1 MVAVTT
7 TPEIGELSPKP
18 HPSPPGE
25 TPVLMAAVTTTPETG
40 HLSQNQPPEPR
51 PASRSL
57 QPVSREGEPRLPSQ
71 YGSGEVHT
79 FSSASGQGEMLCNFA
94 QDPPF
99 PGTSP
104 PGKGPAE
111 ASNEAFRGQ
120 SGPVAPG
127 PNLRPVNTLSEGRDS
142 RKIFPSS
149 SGKFCSSTPAATADP
164 AGPAAA
170 RVDAANFSAPSNL
183 PGCHA
188 SLAPSMTPVSRGPE
202 PKSGLNWQSIS
213 HTAFSVP
220 RDPKPEGKGGFS
232 RLRLRVSAF

>member
-25 TPVLMAAVTTTPETG
+25 TLVLMAAVTTTPETG

-99 PGTSP
+99 PGTLP

-120 SGPVAPG
+120 SGPVAPDL
-127 PNLRPVNTLSEGRDS
+127 NLCPVNTLSEGRDS

-149 SGKFCSSTPAATADP
+149 SGELRSSTPAATADP

-170 RVDAANFSAPSNL
+170 RVDAANLSARSKVAWLSRCFGFLPQILVATHGPLPCYVCHPLQTDEPFVANL
-183 PGCHA
+183 TARFVA
-188 SLAPSMTPVSRGPE
+188 SKHFM
-202 PKSGLNWQSIS
+202 II
-213 HTAFSVP
+213 F
-220 RDPKPEGKGGFS
+220 
-232 RLRLRVSAF
+232 